1 MDDVFL
7 FILAILIVAGGVWAT
22 FASARTMLAMADELE
37 AGRQSRE
44 HLSTMIATEGTLRVE
59 LYRFFTEVIF
69 TGIGIVTIIA
79 TLTDELPT
87 WARLVTRLGIFAAV
101 VLVYLQSLKAA
112 RTRREAIAQ
121 LRIERGEEQEGG

>member
-1 MDDVFL
+1 MDDLFL
-7 FILAILIVAGGVWAT
+7 LILAILIVTGGVWAT
-22 FASARTMLAMADELE
+22 FASAMTMLSMADELE
-37 AGRQSRE
+37 AGRQSNE

-79 TLTDELPT
+79 TLTDDLPT
-87 WARLVTRLGIFAAV
+87 WMRLTTRLGIFAAV

-121 LRIERGEEQEGG
+121 LRAEQREEQEGG